1 MSIET
6 DLYQY
11 LAAYTGLASLVGTR
25 IFPIVAP
32 QSTAMPCVVFIKVSN
47 DRKYSHGGFSGL
59 SETRFQLSCYAEKY
73 ETDGATV
80 GALAI
85 AAQVTAAMEAWPG
98 AAGIQAVF
106 ADSERHI
113 YEEETGIYHIPLDF
127 IVWHG
132 N

>member
-1 MSIET
+1 MIET
-6 DLYQY
+6 DLYAY
-11 LAAYTGLASLVGTR
+11 LAAYSGLTALVGTK

-32 QSTAMPCVVFIKVSN
+32 QGTARPCVVFLKVAN
-47 DRKYSHGGFSGL
+47 DRKYTHTGFAGL
-59 SETRFQLSCYAEKY
+59 SETRVQVSCYADAY

-106 ADSERHI
+106 ADGERHI
-113 YEEETGIYHIPLDF
+113 YEEETDVHHIPLDF